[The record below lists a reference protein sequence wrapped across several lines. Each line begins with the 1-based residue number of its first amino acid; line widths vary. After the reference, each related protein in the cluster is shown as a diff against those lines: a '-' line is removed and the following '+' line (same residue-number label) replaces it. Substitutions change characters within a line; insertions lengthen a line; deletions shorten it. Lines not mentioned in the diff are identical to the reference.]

1 MGLNSVILIGRLT
14 NNPELK
20 QTTSGK
26 SVVTYTLAVDR
37 IQKGEADFIS
47 CVAWEKTAEFM
58 SKYLKKGSKIA
69 IQGRIQTRTYD
80 RQDGSKA
87 YVTEVVS
94 DKVEFCEAKGE
105 TKPSEEP
112 NFENIDVNADNLPF

>member
-26 SVVTYTLAVDR
+26 SVVSYTLAVDR

-69 IQGRIQTRTYD
+69 IQGRIQTRTFD

-87 YVTEVVS
+87 YVTEVIS
-94 DKVEFCEAKGE
+94 DKVEFCDSKAE
-105 TKPSEEP
+105 TTEP
-112 NFENIDVNADNLPF
+112 NFEDIDVNADSLPF